1 LADAP
6 INLNRAR
13 KARARVAKARK
24 ADENAVKFGRAKAER
39 VRDTAE
45 IDRLRDRLD
54 AHKRDDSV
62 PDP

>member
-1 LADAP
+1 MADAP

-13 KARARVAKARK
+13 KARARLAKART
-24 ADENAVKFGRAKAER
+24 ADENAVKFGRTKAQR

-45 IDRLRDRLD
+45 IDRLRARLD
-54 AHKRDDSV
+54 AHQRDDSA